1 MHELFFPKK
10 IYFLFSNCKKSN
22 QTKNMKARSKSRS
35 QYNAASEH
43 RPPRMPI
50 DIRNRLPDF
59 AERRQYELEQE
70 RNRAIEF
77 TRDSMRRKDA
87 SKERKTRVKNDV
99 IQAEKFLQGK
109 ENLLNTHKFLK
120 RTTYSDLQY
129 LERALTDAEKDY
141 ILARKTQKKVLE
153 AEARLHDAEKELRR
167 AYDSGNRPNIHVAEK
182 KMDKASALAQ
192 KVQTDYLNEKINN
205 IRSRSDRAR
214 AGGGITGW
222 VRSFFG
228 FSSSSKKRSSTRR
241 KKSVSKSSRRRHR
254 SRRLKRSL
262 KK

>member
-1 MHELFFPKK
+1 
-10 IYFLFSNCKKSN
+10 
-22 QTKNMKARSKSRS
+22 MKARSKSR
-35 QYNAASEH
+35 YNAASERNTLQH
-43 RPPRMPI
+43 MPT
-50 DIRNRLPDF
+50 DILHRLPASIRSRHYD
-59 AERRQYELEQE
+59 LVQE
-70 RNRAIEF
+70 RNKAIQF

-87 SKERKTRVKNDV
+87 SKKRKTRVEKEI
-99 IQAEKFLQGK
+99 IQAEKFLQDT
-109 ENLLNTHKFLK
+109 ENLLNRHKFLK
-120 RTTYSDLQY
+120 QTTYSGLQH
-129 LERALTDAEKDY
+129 LERALTDAEKEY

-153 AEARLHDAEKELRR
+153 AEAQLHDAEKELRR

-205 IRSRSDRAR
+205 IRIRSDRAR
-214 AGGGITGW
+214 ARASGGITGW

-228 FSSSSKKRSSTRR
+228 FSSSSSKKQSSTRR